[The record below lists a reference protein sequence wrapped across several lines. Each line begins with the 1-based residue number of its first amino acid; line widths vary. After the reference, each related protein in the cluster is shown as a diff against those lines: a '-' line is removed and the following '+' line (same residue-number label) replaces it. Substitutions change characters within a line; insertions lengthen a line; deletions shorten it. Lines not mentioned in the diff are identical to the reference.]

1 MNQTGTHKKI
11 IYTPGQRL
19 GAVIYVRPHGEH
31 QDVVRWPCCGLEET
45 CKRRP
50 RLQNLKHG
58 KAHICPYCKGIT
70 APETGELM
78 TMIYHMPVS
87 AGMKR
92 DLWGNPCEA

>member
-19 GAVIYVRPHGEH
+19 GAVIYVRPDGEH

-45 CKRRP
+45 VKRRP
-50 RLQNLKHG
+50 RLQNLKHSR
-58 KAHICPYCKGIT
+58 AHTCPYCKGIT
-70 APETGELM
+70 APEAGELM
-78 TMIYHMPVS
+78 AMIYHMPVS
-87 AGMKR
+87 AGLRR